1 MNLLENLGIKKV
13 SVTADKTI
21 ISVSVTDKLKQ
32 PFGLV
37 HGGINAVLAETA
49 ASLGA
54 NEWLKENIPGQICV
68 GMNINTE
75 HLRPVKIG
83 EIRAIAQSL
92 KTGRKFQTW
101 QVNLYNF
108 DKLTSTSMITLANI
122 EKP

>member
-1 MNLLENLGIKKV
+1 
-13 SVTADKTI
+13 
-21 ISVSVTDKLKQ
+21 
-32 PFGLV
+32 
-37 HGGINAVLAETA
+37 
-49 ASLGA
+49 
-54 NEWLKENIPGQICV
+54 
-68 GMNINTE
+68 MNINTE

-83 EIRAIAQSL
+83 EIRAIAQPL